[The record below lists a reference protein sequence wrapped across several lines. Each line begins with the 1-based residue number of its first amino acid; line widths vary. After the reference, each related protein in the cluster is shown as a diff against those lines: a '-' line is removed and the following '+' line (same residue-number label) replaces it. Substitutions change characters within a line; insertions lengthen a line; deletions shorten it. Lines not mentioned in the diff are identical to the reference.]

1 MRGLFALLC
10 AVALLSVSAPATNAA
25 APPNDSRDDAID
37 TSTLLPYEDTVDTT
51 EATTSADD
59 LLKPGANLGD
69 PATALAATVWYSY
82 TADADGELMIEV
94 APADADVDALVQ
106 SEAMSFTN
114 VISSAN
120 WQQVVAGATYLI
132 MLGDSDVSNGSGGLW
147 TLKVSLYA
155 EPPPAPVVTLD
166 VISLRLD
173 GDVLVVGGTLTLVSG
188 SYHHS
193 TGTVT
198 AVQKGK
204 SRAEGGVILDNPGA
218 SWTANVLATNG
229 GAMTDARTTIT
240 VQLSL
245 VDEDGTFLGSASVV
259 KSLNVAKVPKK

>member
-1 MRGLFALLC
+1 
-10 AVALLSVSAPATNAA
+10 
-25 APPNDSRDDAID
+25 
-37 TSTLLPYEDTVDTT
+37 
-51 EATTSADD
+51 
-59 LLKPGANLGD
+59 
-69 PATALAATVWYSY
+69 
-82 TADADGELMIEV
+82 
-94 APADADVDALVQ
+94 
-106 SEAMSFTN
+106 MSFTN
-114 VISSAN
+114 VISSAG

-132 MLGDSDVSNGSGGLW
+132 MLGDSDAENGTGGTW
-147 TLKVSLYA
+147 TFKASLYA

-193 TGTVT
+193 FASVK

-204 SRAEGGVILDNPGA
+204 LRGEGGVILDNPGA

-229 GAMTDARTTIT
+229 VAMTDARTTIT

-245 VDEDGTFLGSASVV
+245 LDEDGTFLGSASVV